1 MKLTYK
7 AATKSGKILQGILD
21 AKDTKE
27 AAYFLRKK
35 ELTPIN
41 IKAQSSQSL
50 ENFFP
55 FLKKHKSKD
64 LILFTRQLSSMI
76 ASGLTLT
83 QALHILDNQMQKSSM
98 QEIVEKI
105 IADIEE
111 GKTLSQAI
119 SKYPDVFSPIYISLV
134 QAGESAGFL
143 ENILKRLADNLEKQQ
158 DLQNTIRSALL
169 YPVIIVVLMIVVI
182 SLMMILVIPQLTS
195 LYTGLNLSLPI
206 STQIIIAISNAMV
219 TLWPLLILLVL
230 GCAYGYRRWNKTN
243 TGKNFV
249 DKIKLR
255 IPLFGKVIQ
264 QSIIAEFSR
273 TFGLL
278 MSSGALV
285 TTSLQQTAHV
295 TGNVIYTNAILE
307 ISASVEKGI
316 TIGNAMESYPLF
328 PPMLVQMVKLGEQTG
343 KLDESLLKVSEY
355 FQREVELTVK
365 NLTTLIE
372 PIIMVFLGLG
382 VAFVVLSIIT
392 PIYQITSSIK

>member
-35 ELTPIN
+35 DLTPIH
-41 IKAQSSQSL
+41 IKAQSTQTL
-50 ENFFP
+50 ESFLP
-55 FLKKHKSKD
+55 FLKKHTSKD

-98 QEIVEKI
+98 QEVVEKI

-119 SKYPDVFSPIYISLV
+119 SKYPDIFSPIYISLV

-169 YPVIIVVLMIVVI
+169 YPVIIVILMIVVI
-182 SLMMILVIPQLTS
+182 SLMMILVIPQLTT

-206 STQIIIAISNAMV
+206 STQIIIAISNTMV
-219 TLWPLLILLVL
+219 TLWPLLILMVL
-230 GCAYGYRRWNKTN
+230 GCAYGYRRWNKTA
-243 TGKNFV
+243 TGKKFI

-285 TTSLQQTAHV
+285 TTSLHQTAQV
-295 TGNVIYTNAILE
+295 TGNTVYTNAILE

-372 PIIMVFLGLG
+372 PIIMVVLGLG